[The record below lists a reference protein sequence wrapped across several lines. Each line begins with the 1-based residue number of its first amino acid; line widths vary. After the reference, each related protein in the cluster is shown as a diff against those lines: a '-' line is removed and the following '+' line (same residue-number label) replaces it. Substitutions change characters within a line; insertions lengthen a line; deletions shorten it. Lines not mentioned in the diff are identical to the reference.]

1 MAEKFSKRKTVGC
14 IVAFDLGEKCEA
26 ASFVRMLHHGPGKAA
41 RCERQRLAC
50 VHINPLAGRCAEDV
64 VLPDTPSLPALV
76 CPNRSSLR
84 HRARIG
90 NLCFQGIPGIRPSGY
105 LVRAQRA

>member
-41 RCERQRLAC
+41 CHLGRSHRRRRRLA
-50 VHINPLAGRCAEDV
+50 HLGW
-64 VLPDTPSLPALV
+64 AL
-76 CPNRSSLR
+76 LR
-84 HRARIG
+84 
-90 NLCFQGIPGIRPSGY
+90 
-105 LVRAQRA
+105 